1 MIRPLL
7 LAAVLSVASAEGARC
22 QSVREW
28 FRMAP
33 CARGVSLQPGD
44 PRRVTVDDANG
55 YLQVSD
61 IEGDLGSE
69 TTFAIFRKADG
80 SRIFACSEL
89 ERNEDG
95 TATSLTFY
103 ELRARRLVAITRPL
117 VPRMD
122 LVDFLA
128 PGATPPARKYRPV
141 LLHYILPRTGTTI
154 RVQAEARDSDES
166 FADPRGPN
174 GRWPEAEI
182 QRYWQIVG
190 ARRYRAIEL
199 LWDRSRGVFTAG
211 RKIPR

>member
-1 MIRPLL
+1 MIRPTLV
-7 LAAVLSVASAEGARC
+7 AALLSVASAEAAQC
-22 QSVREW
+22 QSIREW

-33 CARGVSLQPGD
+33 CGENVPLQAGD

-89 ERNEDG
+89 ERSDDG
-95 TATSLTFY
+95 TGMNLTFY
-103 ELRARRLVAITRPL
+103 ELRGGRMVEITRPL

-154 RVQAEARDSDES
+154 RVQAEARDGDHS
-166 FADPRGPN
+166 FVDPQG
-174 GRWPEAEI
+174 GMWPQAEV

-199 LWDRSRGVFTAG
+199 NWDRNRGVFTVG